1 MISYYVKIR
10 KQFPLQFPLSFPFL
24 KKYCTKP
31 LGAVRQNKSSKGGG
45 SRGQSKVLGHNQDV
59 RVSTEGGRILK
70 CVYGSSPAQ
79 AVGPHQVSVPVQSN
93 AEYWNLKRNNED
105 FLAKGHGQVG
115 CRLPRSN
122 VPSTVVTTLT
132 CLGRNTYKG
141 GGDKCRLVTYQDLIK
156 K

>member
-1 MISYYVKIR
+1 MFSYYVKIR

-31 LGAVRQNKSSKGGG
+31 LGAVRRSKSSKGGG

-79 AVGPHQVSVPVQSN
+79 VVGSHQVSVPVQSN

-115 CRLPRSN
+115 CRLPCSN

-132 CLGRNTYKG
+132 RLGRNTYKG